1 MFSLQTP
8 LSLFIEYDVSL
19 FTGNIRTANKNSAT
33 ESSRGASGMQLATV
47 GEREIALLDSHKIRE
62 SREYFGL
69 TQEKNSTP
77 SQVVDGRSGIA
88 QGYAD
93 EK

>member
-1 MFSLQTP
+1 MIKA

-19 FTGNIRTANKNSAT
+19 FTGNIRTANKNSPV
-33 ESSRGASGMQLATV
+33 ESSSGASGMQLATI

-69 TQEKNSTP
+69 NQEQNLAP
-77 SQVVDGRSGIA
+77 SKVVDGRSGIA

>member
-1 MFSLQTP
+1 MFLLETSLYIY
-8 LSLFIEYDVSL
+8 IEYDVSL
-19 FTGNIRTANKNSAT
+19 FTGNIRTANRSHQ
-33 ESSRGASGMQLATV
+33 ESSNGASGMQLATI

-69 TQEKNSTP
+69 TQEENSAP
-77 SQVVDGRSGIA
+77 SQIIDGRCGIA
-88 QGYAD
+88 QGYND